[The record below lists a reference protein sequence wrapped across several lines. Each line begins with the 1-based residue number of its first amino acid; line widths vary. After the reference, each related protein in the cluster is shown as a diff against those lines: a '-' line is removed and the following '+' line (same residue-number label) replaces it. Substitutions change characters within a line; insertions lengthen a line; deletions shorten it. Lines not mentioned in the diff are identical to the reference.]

1 MQKYMWLLSY
11 ADKKCVVTKP
21 VDENGGGGRYLNWK
35 AKIRSRKHKIR
46 HYVILKNL
54 NL

>member
-21 VDENGGGGRYLNWK
+21 VDENGGGLFK
-35 AKIRSRKHKIR
+35 
-46 HYVILKNL
+46 LKSENKVA
-54 NL
+54 

>member
-21 VDENGGGGRYLNWK
+21 IDENGGGGIFELKSEY
-35 AKIRSRKHKIR
+35 KIA
-46 HYVILKNL
+46 
-54 NL
+54 